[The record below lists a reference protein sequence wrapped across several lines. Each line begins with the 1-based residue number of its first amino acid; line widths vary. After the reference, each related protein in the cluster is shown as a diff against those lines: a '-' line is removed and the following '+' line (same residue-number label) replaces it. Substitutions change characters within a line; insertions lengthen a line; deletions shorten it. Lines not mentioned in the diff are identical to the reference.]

1 MGRPAKELSKH
12 ELHGTKRQVQETS
25 GFVGGRPK
33 FPKHL
38 SAPAR
43 KIYKRTV
50 ALLEARQV
58 LTEGDEQLIAQY
70 AEITARWIEAKEGLL
85 GNLFVQIPLLD
96 SNGQL
101 HFVERPNPRLKICRE
116 AEQQLVQIA
125 SKLSLTVADRERGK
139 KTLHDDSSD
148 EIVPG
153 SIADCF
159 PEFLQPQ
166 KEVIPFVPL
175 APEGAEPDEES

>member
-1 MGRPAKELSKH
+1 MGRPAKDLSKH
-12 ELHGTKRQVQETS
+12 ALHGTKRQVQESS

-33 FPKHL
+33 YPKHL
-38 SAPAR
+38 SGPAR

-58 LTEGDEQLIAQY
+58 LTEGDEQLIALY
-70 AEITARWIEAKEGLL
+70 AEITARWLEAKRDLL

-96 SNGQL
+96 SNGQV
-101 HFVERPNPRLKICRE
+101 HFVERANPRLKICRE

-139 KTLHDDSSD
+139 KTLHDGKSD
-148 EIVPG
+148 GVVPG
-153 SIADCF
+153 SIEDLY
-159 PEFLQPQ
+159 PELLTPQ
-166 KEVIPFVPL
+166 KDVIQFVPL
-175 APEGAEPDEES
+175 APEKAENAD